1 MNPARGIAL
10 KLVSVVIFMAMTSL
24 IKATAD
30 DVPPGEAIFF
40 RSFFALPIVI
50 IMLAWTGHL
59 NDGLKIVNRTAHII
73 RGLVGATA
81 MALMFFGLGHIPL
94 PEAVAIFFAVPIF
107 VTLLAALL
115 LGERIRLYRM
125 GAIAL
130 GFVGVLIILSPRL
143 LAAGDTGSDLKTIA
157 SVAVFAAAFFAA
169 MAAVF
174 VRKLMATDSAASVS
188 FWFAV
193 FTTLLSLLSAPFGWV
208 LPSWEVVLQLILAG
222 LLGGIAQIFM
232 TTAYR
237 HAEAAVI
244 APFDYSQIVLALLVG
259 YFVFGELPTQITL
272 IGASLTIAA
281 GLLIIWRERQLG
293 LARKNDTLRS

>member
-30 DVPPGEAIFF
+30 AVPPGEAIFF

-59 NDGLKIVNRTAHII
+59 NDGLKIVNRTGHII
-73 RGLVGATA
+73 RGFVGAAA

-115 LGERIRLYRM
+115 LGERLRLYRL
-125 GAIAL
+125 GAITL
-130 GFVGVLIILSPRL
+130 GFAGVLIIISPRL
-143 LAAGDTGSDLKTIA
+143 LAENGASSDLQTIA
-157 SVAVFAAAFFAA
+157 SIAVFCAAFFAA
-169 MAAVF
+169 MAAVY

-188 FWFAV
+188 FYFAL

-208 LPSWEVVLQLILAG
+208 LPSWEVTGQLILAG

-237 HAEAAVI
+237 HAEASVI
-244 APFDYSQIVLALLVG
+244 APFDYAQIVLALLVG
-259 YFVFGELPTQITL
+259 YFVFGEIPKQVTI
-272 IGASLTIAA
+272 IGAALTIAA

-293 LARKNDTLRS
+293 LARKNDILRS